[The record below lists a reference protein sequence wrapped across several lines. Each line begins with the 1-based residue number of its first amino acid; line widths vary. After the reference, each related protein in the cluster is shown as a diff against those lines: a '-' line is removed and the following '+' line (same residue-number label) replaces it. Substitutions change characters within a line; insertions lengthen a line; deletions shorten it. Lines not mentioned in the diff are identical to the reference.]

1 VSDSKT
7 LEDEFWLYA
16 GDMYARDGVA
26 AILLD
31 WQDRWGANVNTVLL
45 CLWSANRG
53 RCLAPG
59 DFEAVAQAVAGWHAA
74 AIVPLRRLRQRLKVE
89 WTGLAPNVEPTRQ
102 AILASELQAER
113 SEQAIMVHTLS
124 PWSARVD
131 LADEGLAR
139 QNLLTYLKNADVVT
153 EAGAGAEAVAALL
166 ARIG

>member
-1 VSDSKT
+1 MSDSKS

-16 GDMYARDGVA
+16 GRIYARDGVA

-31 WQDRWGANVNTVLL
+31 WQERRGANVNTVLL

-53 RCLAPG
+53 RRLALG

-74 AIVPLRRLRQRLKVE
+74 ATVPLRRLRQRMKVD
-89 WTGLAPNVEPTRQ
+89 WAGLAPNVEPTRQ
-102 AILASELQAER
+102 AILAAELQAER
-113 SEQAIMVHTLS
+113 SEQAIMVRTLS

-153 EAGAGAEAVAALL
+153 GAGAEAVAALL